1 MMSLKFVA
9 ALAAALGLPVYLVAA
24 YPQDEPR
31 SAGSATVN
39 SRAPASRSVTIT
51 GGNAETFIASPDE
64 GLKTTTYAI
73 SSDDSSDK
81 ADFSAVNFPTAT
93 AFSGRNVIWSSS
105 GHSAEENA
113 LSRKS
118 EELAKKLVASKSE
131 GEKSKLEGELTEVV
145 EKQFDLRQKRYTD
158 EIETLEAKIKKLKS
172 LVEKRQENKKEIV
185 SKRIKQVY
193 SDAEGL
199 GW

>member
-1 MMSLKFVA
+1 MMSLKFA
-9 ALAAALGLPVYLVAA
+9 AAMAAALGLPAYLVAA
-24 YPQDEPR
+24 YPQDEPQ
-31 SAGSATVN
+31 STGTATVN
-39 SRAPASRSVTIT
+39 SRGTASRSVTIT
-51 GGNAETFIASPDE
+51 GGNADTFIASPDE
-64 GLKTTTYAI
+64 GLTTTRAYSI

-81 ADFSAVNFPTAT
+81 ADFSAVSFPTAT

-118 EELAKKLVASKSE
+118 EDLAKKLVASKSE

-172 LVEKRQENKKEIV
+172 LVEKRQEN
-185 SKRIKQVY
+185 
-193 SDAEGL
+193 
-199 GW
+199 